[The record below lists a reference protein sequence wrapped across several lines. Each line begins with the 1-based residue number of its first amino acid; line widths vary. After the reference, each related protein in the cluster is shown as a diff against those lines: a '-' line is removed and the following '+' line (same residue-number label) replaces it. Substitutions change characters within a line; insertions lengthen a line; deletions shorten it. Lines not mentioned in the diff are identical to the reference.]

1 MIIYLYVNGSK
12 SENDLVSRQLYGST
26 TIREQ
31 HLVVDDPTRVI
42 EIISA
47 VGKFIN
53 CVYVSH
59 VIIVYRKSER
69 RLYIVRHI
77 LL

>member
-1 MIIYLYVNGSK
+1 MGAKVK
-12 SENDLVSRQLYGST
+12 T
-26 TIREQ
+26 TLFRGNYTGTTMIREQ
-31 HLVVDDPTRVI
+31 HLVADDPTRVI

-47 VGKFIN
+47 VGEFIN

-59 VIIVYRKSER
+59 VIIMYRKSER